1 MSSSMTLTIRWVRN
15 LILVAVGLIMVFPL
29 AWMLSAS
36 FKYESEVFQMPIQW
50 IPDNVNTSNY
60 TTAITEFPFLNWYA
74 NTALVTFYIVFLVLF
89 VSTIAGYAFAKL
101 DFKGKNTI
109 FLLFIATMMIPV
121 EVRIIPQFMIFKELG
136 LINNVLSVALPW
148 MFNAFSIFLMRQ
160 FFTSIPNDLLQAAKI
175 DGCNEYTTFGRIVL
189 PLAKSQITA
198 LFILAFTWGW
208 NEYFSSLIYINDPLK
223 QVLSV
228 GIASF
233 KGEYSTNFA
242 VQMAGATL
250 ALIPIIVVYL
260 FAQRHFVE
268 GVALSG
274 VKG

>member
-1 MSSSMTLTIRWVRN
+1 MNIRREGLSM
-15 LILVAVGLIMVFPL
+15 LILTLMLAVFGVLMVFPL
-29 AWMLSAS
+29 AWMMSAS
-36 FKYESEVFQMPIQW
+36 LKYESEVFKMPIEW
-50 IPDNVNTSNY
+50 IPSKINVSNY
-60 TTAITEFPFLNWYA
+60 ITAMTEFPFLNWYM
-74 NTALVTFYIVFLVLF
+74 NTALVTLYIVCLVLS

-101 DFKGKNTI
+101 EFKGKDVI
-109 FLLFIATMMIPV
+109 FMIFIATMMIPV
-121 EVRIIPQFMIFKELG
+121 EVRIIPQFMIFKSLG
-136 LINNVLSVALPW
+136 LMNNVISVALPW

-160 FFTSIPNDLLQAAKI
+160 FFTSIPNDLLQAARI
-175 DGCNEYTTFGRIVL
+175 DGCYEYSTFFRIVL

-208 NEYFSSLIYINDPLK
+208 NEYLSPLIYISDVNN

-242 VQMAGATL
+242 VQMAGATM
-250 ALIPIIVVYL
+250 ALVPIIIVYL

-268 GVALSG
+268 GIALSG

>member
-1 MSSSMTLTIRWVRN
+1 MNIRREGLSM
-15 LILVAVGLIMVFPL
+15 LILTLMLAVFGVLMVFPL
-29 AWMLSAS
+29 AWMMSAS
-36 FKYESEVFQMPIQW
+36 LKYESEVFKMPIEW
-50 IPDNVNTSNY
+50 IPSKINVSNY
-60 TTAITEFPFLNWYA
+60 ITAMTEFPFLNWYM
-74 NTALVTFYIVFLVLF
+74 NTALVTLYIVCLVLS

-101 DFKGKNTI
+101 EFKGKDVI
-109 FLLFIATMMIPV
+109 FMIFIATMMIPV
-121 EVRIIPQFMIFKELG
+121 EVRIIPQFMIFKSLG
-136 LINNVLSVALPW
+136 LINNVISVALPW

-160 FFTSIPNDLLQAAKI
+160 FFTSIPNDLLQAARI
-175 DGCNEYTTFGRIVL
+175 DGCNEYSTFFRIVL

-208 NEYFSSLIYINDPLK
+208 NEYLSPLIYISDVKN

-242 VQMAGATL
+242 VQMAGATM
-250 ALIPIIVVYL
+250 ALIPIIIVYL

-268 GVALSG
+268 GIALSG

>member
-1 MSSSMTLTIRWVRN
+1 MVQRFTMVS
-15 LILVAVGLIMVFPL
+15 GLIRTVLLAVLGVVMVFPL
-29 AWMLSAS
+29 AWMISAS
-36 FKYESEVFQMPIQW
+36 FKYESDVFQMPIVW
-50 IPDNVNTSNY
+50 IPETLNTSNY
-60 TTAITEFPFLNWYA
+60 VAAVTEFPFAHWYM
-74 NTALVTFYIVFLVLF
+74 NTALVTVYIVFFVLF
-89 VSTIAGYAFAKL
+89 VSTLAGYAFAKL
-101 DFKGKNTI
+101 NFAGRDII
-109 FLLFIATMMIPV
+109 FFLFIATMMIPV
-121 EVRIIPQFMIFKELG
+121 EVRIIPQFMIFKSLG
-136 LINNVLSVALPW
+136 LINNLLSVALPW

-160 FFTSIPNDLLQAAKI
+160 FFTSIPDDLIHAARI
-175 DGCNEYTTFGRIVL
+175 DGCNEYTTFLKIIL

-208 NEYFSSLIYINDPLK
+208 NEYFSALIYINDPLK

-233 KGEYSTNFA
+233 KGQYSTNFA

-250 ALIPIIVVYL
+250 ALIPIIVVYF
-260 FAQRHFVE
+260 FAQKHFVE

>member
-1 MSSSMTLTIRWVRN
+1 M
-15 LILVAVGLIMVFPL
+15 LILTLMLAVFGVLMVFPL
-29 AWMLSAS
+29 AWMMSAS
-36 FKYESEVFQMPIQW
+36 LKYESEVFKMPIEW
-50 IPDNVNTSNY
+50 IPSKINVSNY
-60 TTAITEFPFLNWYA
+60 ITAMTEFPFLNWYM
-74 NTALVTFYIVFLVLF
+74 NTALVTLYIVCLVLS

-101 DFKGKNTI
+101 EFKGKDVI
-109 FLLFIATMMIPV
+109 FMIFIATMMIPV
-121 EVRIIPQFMIFKELG
+121 EVRIIPQFMIFKSLG
-136 LINNVLSVALPW
+136 LMNNVISVALPW

-160 FFTSIPNDLLQAAKI
+160 FFTSIPNDLLQAARI
-175 DGCNEYTTFGRIVL
+175 DGCNEYSTFFRIVL

-208 NEYFSSLIYINDPLK
+208 NEYLSPLIYISDVNN

-242 VQMAGATL
+242 VQMAGATM
-250 ALIPIIVVYL
+250 ALVPIIIVYL

-268 GVALSG
+268 GIALSG

>member
-1 MSSSMTLTIRWVRN
+1 MNIRREGLSM
-15 LILVAVGLIMVFPL
+15 LILTLMLAVFGVLMVFPL
-29 AWMLSAS
+29 AWMMSAS
-36 FKYESEVFQMPIQW
+36 LKYESEVFKMPIEW
-50 IPDNVNTSNY
+50 IPSKINVSNY
-60 TTAITEFPFLNWYA
+60 ITAMTEFPFLNWYM
-74 NTALVTFYIVFLVLF
+74 NTALVTLYIVCLVLS

-101 DFKGKNTI
+101 EFKGKDVI
-109 FLLFIATMMIPV
+109 FMIFIATMMIPV
-121 EVRIIPQFMIFKELG
+121 EVRIIPQFMIFKSLG
-136 LINNVLSVALPW
+136 LMNNVISVALPW

-160 FFTSIPNDLLQAAKI
+160 FFTSIPNDLLQAARI
-175 DGCNEYTTFGRIVL
+175 DGCNEYSTFFRIVL

-208 NEYFSSLIYINDPLK
+208 NEYLSPLIYISDVNN

-242 VQMAGATL
+242 VQMAGATM
-250 ALIPIIVVYL
+250 ALVPIIIVYL

-268 GVALSG
+268 GIALSG

>member
-1 MSSSMTLTIRWVRN
+1 MNIRREGLSM
-15 LILVAVGLIMVFPL
+15 LILTLMLAVFGVLMVFPL
-29 AWMLSAS
+29 AWMMSAS
-36 FKYESEVFQMPIQW
+36 LKYESEVFKMPIEW
-50 IPDNVNTSNY
+50 IPSKINVSNY
-60 TTAITEFPFLNWYA
+60 ITAMTEFPFLNWYM
-74 NTALVTFYIVFLVLF
+74 NTALVTLYIVCLVLS

-101 DFKGKNTI
+101 EFKGKDVI
-109 FLLFIATMMIPV
+109 FMIFIATMMIPV
-121 EVRIIPQFMIFKELG
+121 EVRIIPQFMIFKSLG
-136 LINNVLSVALPW
+136 LINNVISVALPW

-160 FFTSIPNDLLQAAKI
+160 FFTSIPNDLLQAARI
-175 DGCNEYTTFGRIVL
+175 DGCNEYSTFFRIVL

-208 NEYFSSLIYINDPLK
+208 NEYLSPLIYISDVNN

-242 VQMAGATL
+242 VQMAGATM
-250 ALIPIIVVYL
+250 ALVPIIIVYL

-268 GVALSG
+268 GIALSG